1 MTIRNRKEESIEF
14 KDNLVLNTSG
24 DFNGALS
31 GMMPYKIQVMNDFPE
46 MKLKESDNSM
56 KVVTRW
62 GQMYDIE
69 QILVYAILH
78 LLRQRRQIERFL
90 LKLN

>member
-24 DFNGALS
+24 DFNQALS